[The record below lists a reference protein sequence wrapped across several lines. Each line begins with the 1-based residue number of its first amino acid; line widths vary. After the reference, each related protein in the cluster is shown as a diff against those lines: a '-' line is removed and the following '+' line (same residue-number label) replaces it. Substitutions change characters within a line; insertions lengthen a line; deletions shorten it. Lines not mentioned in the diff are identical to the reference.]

1 MQDLD
6 WHGLNRS
13 AAGNQISIAKQC
25 GEEDIISLPNFPVS
39 LSIIIVMNALRAVK
53 ATSSTS
59 RVLLA
64 ARAASTTASPIRSS
78 NSAVPLAN
86 VEAQWNSLTAE
97 EQVDVHRELE
107 ELQKRDWKTLS
118 LDEKKAGELVPNL
131 SLLDFF
137 TPWAMRLL

>member
-1 MQDLD
+1 MRDLD

-13 AAGNQISIAKQC
+13 TAGNQTSTAKQC
-25 GEEDIISLPNFPVS
+25 GEEDIISLPNSPVS
-39 LSIIIVMNALRAVK
+39 LSIIAVMNALRAVK

-86 VEAQWNSLTAE
+86 VEAQWSSLTAE

-118 LDEKKAGELVPNL
+118 LDEKKAGELV
-131 SLLDFF
+131 LDLYKFF
-137 TPWAMRLL
+137 TPWAMCLL